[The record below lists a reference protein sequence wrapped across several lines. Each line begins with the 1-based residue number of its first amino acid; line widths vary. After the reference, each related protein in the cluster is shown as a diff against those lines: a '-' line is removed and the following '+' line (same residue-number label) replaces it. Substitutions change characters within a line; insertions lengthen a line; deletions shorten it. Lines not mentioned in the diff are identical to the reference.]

1 MRLNSTLGQVAFN
14 MGPRMT
20 NDEIRMTNEAR
31 STKAEALR
39 TLRGVAALVIGHW
52 SLVILSLGAPA
63 SSPDPKGLDFF
74 EKRIRPVLADKCYQ
88 CHSAQAEKLKGRFYA
103 DTRDGLLR
111 GGESGKPAVVP
122 GNPDKS
128 LLIEALRQTND
139 DLKMPPKEK
148 LSDAVVADF
157 VAWVKMGAPD
167 PREGKAPAIAVKKK
181 GPTPEEGKN
190 FWSLKPL
197 ASITPPKVKAT
208 ASVRTPVDQFTLA
221 KLEAAKLAMNSPVER
236 RKLIRRAYFDLI
248 GLPPKPE
255 EIEVF
260 VNDKSPRAYESLI
273 DRLLA
278 SAHYG
283 ERWGRHWLDLA
294 RFGESHGYEQDYD
307 RPFAY
312 HYRDFVIRALN
323 DDLPYDKFVKW
334 QIAGDE
340 LAPDNPEA
348 WLATGFLGAGTHAT
362 QITANQAEK
371 ERYDE
376 LDDKIATIGTA
387 MLGLTIGCA
396 RCHDHKFDPIPTADY
411 YRLISTFTTTVRTDH
426 DVDLNPAETRRLQ
439 ADFDAKMKPLK
450 SAREAFEKEKLPAR
464 FDAWLAGSPALP
476 QPEWLTLDLEKFSVS
491 GGYYGINKSTRQEDA
506 SWVVSISAGSPDTIT
521 FTAKTSLTNLAALRL
536 EALTHSSLPNG
547 GPGWSKDGGFNLQT
561 LTVTAKPQKGSAQPV
576 TLKFTQRRS
585 ADDKQP
591 STTPIPWQGKA
602 KQNHDHL
609 AVFETD
615 KPFGF
620 AEGTELSFTMKFPTG
635 FDRNLIGRL
644 RVGVTRDA
652 NSAVDAPAL
661 VLAKDFESAQTAFA
675 VEMAKRSAPQKES
688 LSKLYRT
695 TEPEWLKLNAAV
707 MEHLRNEPRPKMV
720 KALVCSEGLPAIR
733 LHTQGPDF
741 YEKTFMLKRGDLA
754 QKVSEAPQ
762 GFLQVLMRSPDKDK
776 HWLVELPKDSRTPQR
791 RAALANWITDTDAG
805 AGNLLARVIVNRLWQ
820 HHLGRAIVSTPSD
833 FGAMGAAPTHP
844 ELLDWLAA
852 ELIRNGWRLKPLHKL
867 IMMSATYQQ
876 DNATDPK
883 RLKAD
888 PDNRLWWHRSSQRL
902 EAEVIRDN
910 VLAVS
915 GRLDDTMFG
924 AGTLDEGMK
933 RRSIYFFIKRSK
945 LIPMMVQFDAPDSLQ
960 GLGLRV
966 NTTVAP
972 QALYMMNNPHV
983 RASAMDFAKKLKP
996 LADKSPEDA
1005 VKSAYETAIGRAP
1018 TKFELADAVAFL
1030 KQESSTY
1037 DKGDALELALA
1048 DFCQVLFGLNEFV
1061 YVE

>member
-1 MRLNSTLGQVAFN
+1 
-14 MGPRMT
+14 MT
-20 NDEIRMTNEAR
+20 
-31 STKAEALR
+31 R
-39 TLRGVAALVIGHW
+39 TLRTTAALAIAAG
-52 SLVILSLGAPA
+52 SASAAAPDTKSIA
-63 SSPDPKGLDFF
+63 FF
-74 EKRIRPVLADKCYQ
+74 ESKIRPVLADKCYQ
-88 CHSAQAEKLKGRFYA
+88 CHSTQAEKLKGKFFA
-103 DTRDGLLR
+103 DTRDGLRR

-122 GNPDKS
+122 GYPDKS
-128 LLIEALRQTND
+128 LLIEALRHSHE

-157 VAWVKMGAPD
+157 VAWIKMGAAD
-167 PREGKAPAIAVKKK
+167 PREGKAPAVVLKKK
-181 GPTPEEGKN
+181 AATPEEGKN
-190 FWSLKPL
+190 FWSFKPL
-197 ASITPPKVKAT
+197 ASVTPPMVKSTTT
-208 ASVRTPVDQFTLA
+208 ARTPVDQFILA
-221 KLEAAKLAMNSPVER
+221 KLEAAKLQMNPPIQK

-255 EIEVF
+255 DIEAF
-260 VNDKSPRAYESLI
+260 VNDKSPRAYETLI
-273 DRLLA
+273 DRLLD
-278 SAHYG
+278 SPHHG

-340 LAPDNPEA
+340 LAPDDPEA

-376 LDDKIATIGTA
+376 LDDKISTIGTA

-411 YRLISTFTTTVRTDH
+411 YRLLSTFTTTVRSDH

-439 ADFDAKMKPLK
+439 ADFDARMKPLK
-450 SAREAFEKEKLPAR
+450 AAREAFEKAKLPAR
-464 FDAWLAGSPALP
+464 FDAWLDGSPALP
-476 QPEWLTLDLEKFSVS
+476 QPAWLTLDLEKFSVS

-521 FTAKTSLTNLAALRL
+521 FTAKTALTNLTALRL

-561 LTVTAKPQKGSAQPV
+561 LTVTAKPQKGPAQPV
-576 TLKFTQRRS
+576 TLKFTRRRS
-585 ADDKQP
+585 PDDAQP
-591 STTPIPWQGKA
+591 GATPIPWQAKS
-602 KQNHDHL
+602 KQNRDHL

-620 AEGTELSFTMKFPTG
+620 AEGTEMAFTMKFPTG

-652 NSAVDAPAL
+652 GSAADAPAL
-661 VLAKDFESAQTAFA
+661 VLAKDFEAAQSAFGVDA
-675 VEMAKRSAPQKES
+675 AKRSGAHKES
-688 LSKLYRT
+688 LSRVYRT
-695 TEPEWLKLNAAV
+695 TEPEWLTLNAAV
-707 MEHLRNEPRPKMV
+707 MEHLRNEPRPRMV

-754 QKVSEAPQ
+754 QKVGEARPS
-762 GFLQVLMRSPDKDK
+762 FLQVLMRAEENDKR
-776 HWLVELPKDSRTPQR
+776 WLADPPKDSRTPRR
-791 RAALANWITDTDAG
+791 RAALAHWITDPQHG

-820 HHLGRAIVSTPSD
+820 HHLGRGIVATPSD
-833 FGAMGAAPTHP
+833 FGATGAAPTHP
-844 ELLDWLAA
+844 ELLDWLAG

-867 IMMSATYQQ
+867 IMMSAVYQQ
-876 DNATDPK
+876 DTATDPK
-883 RLKAD
+883 RLKSD
-888 PDNRLWWHRSSQRL
+888 PDNQLWWHRLPQRL
-902 EAEVIRDN
+902 EAEIIRDN

-915 GRLDDTMFG
+915 GRLDPTMFG

-933 RRSIYFFIKRSK
+933 RRSVYFFIKRSK

-983 RASAMDFAKKLKP
+983 RASAVDFAKKLKP
-996 LADKSPEDA
+996 LAEQSPEDA
-1005 VKSAYETAIGRAP
+1005 VKAAYATALGRAP
-1018 TKFELADAVAFL
+1018 SKSELADATGFIHLACTT
-1030 KQESSTY
+1030 QG
-1037 DKGDALELALA
+1037 DKPDKLDSALA